1 VEQEQGEDCDGEA
14 KVVLQ
19 ESRVPD
25 IGDQAEEHADCG
37 DDPSEP
43 AFVEEGCV
51 KILDLQGYEEAGGSL
66 LHTGD
71 YGYPS
76 CPDGLLSRGHVDS
89 TGRSGKEC
97 LPLPLNRHPRQ
108 EWGPFLTSKSVA
120 PIVDPARGGQSGY
133 DFSQR

>member
-1 VEQEQGEDCDGEA
+1 MEQEQDEDYDGEA

-19 ESRVPD
+19 ESRVPN

-51 KILDLQGYEEAGGSL
+51 GILDLQGYEEEVGGLL
-66 LHTGD
+66 LHAGN

-89 TGRSGKEC
+89 PGRSGKEF
-97 LPLPLNRHPRQ
+97 LPFPLSRYRRQ
-108 EWGPFLTSKSVA
+108 E
-120 PIVDPARGGQSGY
+120 
-133 DFSQR
+133 

>member
-1 VEQEQGEDCDGEA
+1 VEQGQGEDCDSEA

-19 ESRVPD
+19 ESRVLD
-25 IGDQAEEHADCG
+25 IGDQGEEHADCG
-37 DDPSEP
+37 DDPGEP

-51 KILDLQGYEEAGGSL
+51 GILDLQGYEEEVGGLL
-66 LHTGD
+66 LHAGD

-89 TGRSGKEC
+89 PGRSGKEF
-97 LPLPLNRHPRQ
+97 LPFPLSRHPRQ
-108 EWGPFLTSKSVA
+108 EWGPFLTSESVA

-133 DFSQR
+133 DFS